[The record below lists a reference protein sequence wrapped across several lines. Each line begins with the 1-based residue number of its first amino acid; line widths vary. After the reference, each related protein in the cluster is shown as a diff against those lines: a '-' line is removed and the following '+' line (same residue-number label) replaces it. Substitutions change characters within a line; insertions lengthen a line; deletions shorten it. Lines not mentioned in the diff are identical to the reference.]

1 LKKIFKYLFIA
12 FIISCVLVAMFIG
25 AVQMNLFGYLYTEEE
40 LKGFKNENASLILSE
55 DGKTLGKIFD
65 ENRTNISFE
74 DLPEYLINALI
85 ATEDVR
91 YFEHEGVDSKGLL
104 RVLVKSIILQK
115 KSAGG
120 GSTISQQL
128 VKNMYGRKS
137 FGFLTMPVNKTK
149 EAILAI
155 RIENVYNKQEIL
167 GLYFNT
173 VPFGENVYGI
183 EAASRRFYNKKVGSL
198 SLDESAVLVGLLKA
212 NTYYNPRL
220 YPEHSFDRKNVVLA
234 QMAKYN
240 YITSEEKKNAQA
252 LPIKLDYANLSSE
265 GVANYF
271 LEYIKKD
278 SRELVENYNKANGTT
293 WDLKK
298 DGLVIQTTLNY
309 RLQKHALNSFE
320 KHLKKMQRFLREQ
333 YERGNSKRDLDEIIE
348 KELKRNGLSARS
360 QSYSTVEL
368 FNWSDSKTDSISV
381 SDSISY
387 YITQL
392 HAGLMAMDPN
402 TGEIKAYVGG
412 VDFRKFPYD
421 QIRAKRQMASSFK
434 PILYAAALD
443 EGFAPCTYLD
453 NSEMV
458 FTDFNNWQPKNYDNT
473 YGGEFSLQAALLKSK
488 NVPTVNLFFNV
499 GFENLDYLWEKM
511 SFSSDLDNLP
521 STALGTASA
530 SIYEVAIAYA
540 SFANGGYLVEPVSIL
555 SIKTKSG
562 ETLYEKKI
570 ERPNIRILKDST
582 ATTMNVILQKAIQR
596 GTGVA
601 IPKTFGITH
610 DLAGKTGT
618 SQNFSDAW
626 FVSYNPD
633 LVMVTRV
640 GASTPQIHFNTG
652 AYGSGSRLALPLAG
666 LTWQAAQN
674 DGKLKTKVF
683 KPFPELPLEW
693 EEQMTC
699 DDFQESSK
707 LEELLKKDKTS
718 AREKTKK
725 GKKTREKKKK
735 KKKNLF
741 QRIFKRD

>member
-1 LKKIFKYLFIA
+1 
-12 FIISCVLVAMFIG
+12 M
-25 AVQMNLFGYLYTEEE
+25 
-40 LKGFKNENASLILSE
+40 
-55 DGKTLGKIFD
+55 
-65 ENRTNISFE
+65 
-74 DLPEYLINALI
+74 
-85 ATEDVR
+85 
-91 YFEHEGVDSKGLL
+91 
-104 RVLVKSIILQK
+104 
-115 KSAGG
+115 
-120 GSTISQQL
+120 
-128 VKNMYGRKS
+128 
-137 FGFLTMPVNKTK
+137 
-149 EAILAI
+149 
-155 RIENVYNKQEIL
+155 
-167 GLYFNT
+167 
-173 VPFGENVYGI
+173 YGI

-278 SRELVENYNKANGTT
+278 SRELVENYNKANSTT

-368 FNWSDSKTDSISV
+368 FNWSDSMTDSISV
-381 SDSISY
+381 SDSMSY

-402 TGEIKAYVGG
+402 TGEIRAYVGG

-499 GFENLDYLWEKM
+499 GFENLDYL
-511 SFSSDLDNLP
+511 
-521 STALGTASA
+521 
-530 SIYEVAIAYA
+530 
-540 SFANGGYLVEPVSIL
+540 L
-555 SIKTKSG
+555 S
-562 ETLYEKKI
+562 L
-570 ERPNIRILKDST
+570 
-582 ATTMNVILQKAIQR
+582 
-596 GTGVA
+596 
-601 IPKTFGITH
+601 
-610 DLAGKTGT
+610 
-618 SQNFSDAW
+618 
-626 FVSYNPD
+626 
-633 LVMVTRV
+633 
-640 GASTPQIHFNTG
+640 IH
-652 AYGSGSRLALPLAG
+652 
-666 LTWQAAQN
+666 
-674 DGKLKTKVF
+674 
-683 KPFPELPLEW
+683 
-693 EEQMTC
+693 
-699 DDFQESSK
+699 
-707 LEELLKKDKTS
+707 
-718 AREKTKK
+718 
-725 GKKTREKKKK
+725 
-735 KKKNLF
+735 
-741 QRIFKRD
+741 I